1 MSGAASGVASRE
13 GWLSGGPTAS
23 GWRPG
28 EETTGA
34 ASSGRS
40 GEASRRCWDGS
51 GMHAPARAGGRWEG
65 SGDPRA
71 DDSGCIWLIANGE
84 LGKWLLL

>member
-40 GEASRRCWDGS
+40 GEAARRCWDGS
-51 GMHAPARAGGRWEG
+51 GMHAPVRAGGDGRG
-65 SGDPRA
+65 AGIHAPMTA
-71 DDSGCIWLIANGE
+71 AVFG
-84 LGKWLLL
+84 